1 MPRTAN
7 PQPAT
12 ATATKGQQKSQGQNT
27 GELAASIYHSL
38 CLLQVHV
45 IGLDSKVLT
54 WLPRTSSPVLSRTA
68 AYSHFPETSNAA
80 DLQRRRPTR

>member
-1 MPRTAN
+1 MP
-7 PQPAT
+7 
-12 ATATKGQQKSQGQNT
+12 QGNARGGKHPTSNSHQ
-27 GELAASIYHSL
+27 GAAEEPGAEYGRASIYHSL

-45 IGLDSKVLT
+45 IGSDSKVLT
-54 WLPRTSSPVLSRTA
+54 WLLELARPCLSRTA